1 MQNETNSDTMEV
13 ETFDDMNLKDEILR
27 GIFSYG
33 FETPSSIQKK
43 AILPMIKGYDLVAQ
57 AQSGTGKTGTFTIGA
72 LQNVDIQH
80 NKPQILIL
88 SPTRELSMQTN
99 KVIQE
104 IGKYMD
110 ITSYACI
117 GGTNLK
123 TCVNELKKGKQI
135 IVGTPGRIY
144 DMINRGVL
152 HFDMLKMFIIDEADD
167 MLDRG
172 FLDQIK
178 LLLRHID
185 ENVQICLFSAT
196 LPLDIL
202 DSTTKFMNNPMNI
215 LVKKDELTL
224 DGIHQYYISLDHEE
238 YKFNTLCDLY
248 ESMSITQAIIY
259 CNTRQKVEWLSQQ
272 LTNLDHE
279 VSCIHGEMHFDKRK
293 IIMNDFYNGSTRILI
308 STDLLARGI
317 DIQQISLVINYELPS
332 QRENYIHRIGRSGR
346 FGRKGVAINFITPR
360 DISKAVDIE
369 KYYHTEIKEL
379 PADLNAL

>member
-1 MQNETNSDTMEV
+1 
-13 ETFDDMNLKDEILR
+13 
-27 GIFSYG
+27 
-33 FETPSSIQKK
+33 
-43 AILPMIKGYDLVAQ
+43 
-57 AQSGTGKTGTFTIGA
+57 
-72 LQNVDIQH
+72 
-80 NKPQILIL
+80 
-88 SPTRELSMQTN
+88 
-99 KVIQE
+99 
-104 IGKYMD
+104 
-110 ITSYACI
+110 
-117 GGTNLK
+117 
-123 TCVNELKKGKQI
+123 
-135 IVGTPGRIY
+135 
-144 DMINRGVL
+144 MINRDVL

-202 DSTTKFMNNPMNI
+202 DSTKKFMNNPMNI

-279 VSCIHGEMHFDKRK
+279 VSCIHGEMHFD
-293 IIMNDFYNGSTRILI
+293 MEANDGDGKLDF
-308 STDLLARGI
+308 
-317 DIQQISLVINYELPS
+317 
-332 QRENYIHRIGRSGR
+332 HRWI
-346 FGRKGVAINFITPR
+346 
-360 DISKAVDIE
+360 
-369 KYYHTEIKEL
+369 
-379 PADLNAL
+379 